1 MRKEKMRKKVVCVLL
16 FLCVV
21 GIVLFALNR
30 QKPADGDY
38 IEYHFHNDQLL
49 SQHYEKHGKEMGFKS
64 KEEYEKAASDAANN
78 KNALH
83 KKEKEDNDDIYYVEA
98 TNEFVVISTDGYIR
112 TYFFPPSGPRF
123 FNKS

>member
-1 MRKEKMRKKVVCVLL
+1 MRKKIIYALL
-16 FLCVV
+16 FLCII

-30 QKPADGDY
+30 QRQTDDDY
-38 IEYHFHNDQLL
+38 IEYHFRNDQLL
-49 SQHYEKHGKEMGFKS
+49 SQHYEKHGKEMGFKN
-64 KEEYEKAASDAANN
+64 KEEYEKAASDAANH

-112 TYFFPPSGPRF
+112 TYFCPDSGIRY
-123 FNKS
+123 FNKQ